1 MAGGLKQGGGKPPKK
16 KEEAKNRRSSLLEQ
30 ELLIKDFAG
39 GLEEAANDP
48 NAAGAK
54 TPTRKASTPV
64 RFEEPEER
72 DVGAD
77 ALTRFNTSGEHP
89 LPSAAQQCTSV
100 RRDAPPARMFAS
112 ESTSTL
118 ARRMVCAL

>member
-1 MAGGLKQGGGKPPKK
+1 MNNNGTKAYPYS
-16 KEEAKNRRSSLLEQ
+16 RSDECSWQ
-30 ELLIKDFAG
+30 P
-39 GLEEAANDP
+39 EEAANDP

-54 TPTRKASTPV
+54 TPTKKASTPV

-77 ALTRFNTSGEHP
+77 ALTRFSTSGEPP

-100 RRDAPPARMFAS
+100 RRHAPPARMFAS